1 MFESLGHL
9 VYRRRRVVLGLAAAF
24 VVIAL
29 VWGTGVFG
37 RLSGGG
43 FEDPNS
49 ESSRALAVAEDR
61 LGRQA
66 TDVVVVYT
74 DLAGSGV
81 DDPAFQAAVQGTL
94 DRLPVDQVASV
105 TSYWSTGGAPQ
116 FVADDGQ
123 STYAALQLVGDT
135 EEDREA
141 AYEEIA
147 DELVA
152 PGQVETLRGGQV
164 PTFVGVNEQVTED
177 IAAAESISLPILF
190 VLLVVVFGSLAAAS
204 LPLAIGGL
212 AILGAFTLLR
222 IGTLFGD
229 VSVFAIN
236 IVTMLGLGL
245 AIDYALFVVSRFRE
259 ELRTLGGASP
269 DREHVNEAL
278 GRTMATAGR
287 TVAFSG
293 VTVAVSLAALLFF
306 PQNFLRSMGFGGIA
320 AVVVAMVAALTVLPA
335 LLAVMGPRVD
345 SLRIRL
351 PWRRKQPAYGD
362 SGMGD
367 PNGEHGLWA
376 RWARG
381 VMRRPVLVVV
391 GTIALLVTLGL
402 PFLRVSFGGVDARA
416 LPEGTESRVAAEAVQ
431 NGFPSGAVPMDVV
444 VIGASESAVTAYA
457 DDIAALPDVVGA
469 QVTRTAGDTSQIA
482 VAFQGEALDESN
494 RQLVEDV
501 RALPTPDGAE
511 VLVGGESAELNDRL
525 SSLGDRLPWA
535 ALFVVLVTFALLFL
549 AFGSVVL
556 PLKALVM
563 NVFSLSA
570 MLGVVVWVFQ
580 DGNLSGLLD
589 FTTTGTIE
597 ATQPILML
605 AIAFGLSMDYE
616 VFLLS
621 RIREE
626 WDATHDNT
634 RAVARGLQRTGRI
647 ITSAAVL
654 FVIVIGSFSTSGV
667 TFIKMI
673 GVGMIVAVLVDATI
687 VRALLV
693 PATMKLLGRWNWYAP
708 APLARFWDRHGIRE
722 GAELPPVREEQPQAV
737 GV

>member
-9 VYRRRRVVLGLAAAF
+9 VYRRRRVVLGLAAGF
-24 VVIAL
+24 VVIAV

-49 ESSRALAVAEDR
+49 ESSRAVAVAEDR

-74 DLAGSGV
+74 DLAGGGV
-81 DDPAFQAAVQGTL
+81 DDPAFQDAVQGTL
-94 DRLPVDQVASV
+94 DRLPADQVASV

-116 FVADDGQ
+116 FASDDGQ
-123 STYAALQLVGDT
+123 STYAAVQLVGDT

-147 DELVA
+147 DALVA
-152 PGQVETLRGGQV
+152 PGQVETLRGGAV
-164 PTFVGVNEQVTED
+164 PTFVAVNEQVTED

-259 ELRTLGGASP
+259 ELRALGN
-269 DREHVNEAL
+269 DREHVNDAL
-278 GRTMATAGR
+278 ARTMATAGR

-345 SLRIRL
+345 ALRIRV
-351 PWRRKQPAYGD
+351 PWRRAKPAYGD
-362 SGMGD
+362 SGVNGD
-367 PNGEHGLWA
+367 HGLWA

-381 VMRRPVLVVV
+381 VMRRPVLVIV
-391 GTIALLVTLGL
+391 GTVALLVALGL

-431 NGFPSGAVPMDVV
+431 ERFPGGAVPMDVV
-444 VIGASESAVTAYA
+444 VTGASESAAIAYA

-482 VAFQGEALDESN
+482 VAFQGEALDEAN
-494 RQLVEDV
+494 RQLVEDI
-501 RALPTPDGAE
+501 RALPTPDGSE
-511 VLVGGESAELNDRL
+511 VLVGGETAELNDRL
-525 SSLGDRLPWA
+525 SSLGRP
-535 ALFVVLVTFALLFL
+535 
-549 AFGSVVL
+549 
-556 PLKALVM
+556 
-563 NVFSLSA
+563 
-570 MLGVVVWVFQ
+570 
-580 DGNLSGLLD
+580 
-589 FTTTGTIE
+589 
-597 ATQPILML
+597 
-605 AIAFGLSMDYE
+605 
-616 VFLLS
+616 
-621 RIREE
+621 
-626 WDATHDNT
+626 
-634 RAVARGLQRTGRI
+634 
-647 ITSAAVL
+647 AAVGRDL
-654 FVIVIGSFSTSGV
+654 RR
-667 TFIKMI
+667 
-673 GVGMIVAVLVDATI
+673 ARD
-687 VRALLV
+687 VRAAV
-693 PATMKLLGRWNWYAP
+693 PRLRVGRA
-708 APLARFWDRHGIRE
+708 AAE
-722 GAELPPVREEQPQAV
+722 GAGDERVLAVGDARRGRVGLPGREPVRAARLHLHRHDRGDPADPDAGDRV
-737 GV
+737 RPVDGL